1 MGFPEVDAAMAT
13 ARVQLELHV
22 SLQYVAVLDQVLI
35 RMLHLKTGGGHL
47 VTVNSWK
54 FGPPKYLGHYYHF
67 AKNNFNLGLRCLLLC
82 SNI

>member
-47 VTVNSWK
+47 ITANSQK
-54 FGPPKYLGHYYHF
+54 FGPPYELGR
-67 AKNNFNLGLRCLLLC
+67 L
-82 SNI
+82 